1 MFATPEKVTVIRRKR
16 KIVVVGAG
24 ITGVSIAWHLA
35 SHEFDVTLVE
45 QKMPAS
51 GATGSAF
58 GWLTGAVSDEAADAL
73 LRRAALTDWHRLEDK
88 IPELQINWSGSL
100 KYGAVSET
108 CVEGASLL
116 QQAEIASLEPALV
129 NPPAHGR
136 YAAKD
141 GAIEATEA
149 TRILVEKACEK
160 GAVLQTET
168 TVTSLCIT
176 DGKVTGVLT
185 SQGQLDAD
193 CVVLACGT
201 GISAL
206 TARTGTPVPV
216 LSSPAILLR
225 FTAPRCALKTIIS
238 GDDVEVRHAR
248 NGDVVAA
255 EDYPANG
262 NVRETAMA
270 AQTAVRS
277 RLKGAESSSLI
288 HYSTGERPVPQDGYP
303 ILGFID
309 ESKSLYV
316 ASMHPAVTCA
326 ATIGRLVCEELS
338 DGKYDAIPQNY
349 RPSRFT
355 TKP

>member
-24 ITGVSIAWHLA
+24 ITGASIAWHLA
-35 SHEFDVTLVE
+35 SHEFDVTLIE

-51 GATGSAF
+51 
-58 GWLTGAVSDEAADAL
+58 V
-73 LRRAALTDWHRLEDK
+73 
-88 IPELQINWSGSL
+88 
-100 KYGAVSET
+100 
-108 CVEGASLL
+108 
-116 QQAEIASLEPALV
+116 
-129 NPPAHGR
+129 
-136 YAAKD
+136 
-141 GAIEATEA
+141 
-149 TRILVEKACEK
+149 
-160 GAVLQTET
+160 
-168 TVTSLCIT
+168 
-176 DGKVTGVLT
+176 
-185 SQGQLDAD
+185 
-193 CVVLACGT
+193 
-201 GISAL
+201 
-206 TARTGTPVPV
+206 
-216 LSSPAILLR
+216 
-225 FTAPRCALKTIIS
+225 
-238 GDDVEVRHAR
+238 
-248 NGDVVAA
+248 
-255 EDYPANG
+255 

-277 RLKGAESSSLI
+277 RLKGAESSALI